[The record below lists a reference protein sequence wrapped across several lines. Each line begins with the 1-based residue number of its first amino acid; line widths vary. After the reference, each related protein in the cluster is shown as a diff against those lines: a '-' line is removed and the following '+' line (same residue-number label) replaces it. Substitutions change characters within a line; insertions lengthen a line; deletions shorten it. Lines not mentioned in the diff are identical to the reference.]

1 MQYFYSLLYPQSSL
15 FCGLSELGQ
24 SKVASTGSQKL
35 RESSGFTLIAI
46 VLLGESRRCGRRVLY
61 RAARSGCWADEE

>member
-61 RAARSGCWADEE
+61 RAARSGC